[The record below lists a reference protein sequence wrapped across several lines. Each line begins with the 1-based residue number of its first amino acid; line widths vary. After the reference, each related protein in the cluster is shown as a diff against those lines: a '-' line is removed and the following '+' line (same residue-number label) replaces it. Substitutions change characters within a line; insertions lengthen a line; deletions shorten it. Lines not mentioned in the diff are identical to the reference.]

1 MTLLIEQ
8 EEDHKHYTLLDGYF
22 QSPFAMHLPGVVPKE
37 SEAAHFQIMLPKK
50 WTWKHNLK
58 PVVVQYAGTGDH
70 VMIKIYFFLKFLLT
84 HVF

>member
-1 MTLLIEQ
+1 
-8 EEDHKHYTLLDGYF
+8 
-22 QSPFAMHLPGVVPKE
+22 MHLPGVVPKE

-70 VMIKIYFFLKFLLT
+70 VMIKIHFFFLIVIKPFFSSFSGVDVSL
-84 HVF
+84 